1 MVLCDIGNSDVKFLQ
16 DNKFSSLSFEEFAAF
31 QSEERVFYISVN
43 HSLKKLVSNKSNFI
57 DIEPYFKF
65 DTIYQGLGV
74 DRIAACYTIAD
85 GVVVDA
91 GSAITVD
98 IMSSSMHL
106 GGFILPGIA
115 SFRKAYAEISPILK
129 CELNTQIYLDTLPQ
143 RTIDAVSYGTFKSIY
158 LLIKDAAYNKNL
170 YFTGG
175 DGRFLERF
183 FDRAIFDKLLVF
195 RGMQKVIEQNSSI
208 LLKKS
213 KRG

>member
-31 QSEERVFYISVN
+31 QSEEKVFYISVN
-43 HSLKKLVSNKSNFI
+43 HSLKKLVSSKSHFI

-208 LLKKS
+208 LLKKI
-213 KRG
+213 

>member
-1 MVLCDIGNSDVKFLQ
+1 MVLCDIGNSNVKFLQ

-195 RGMQKVIEQNSSI
+195 RGMQKIIEQNSSI
-208 LLKKS
+208 LLKKI
-213 KRG
+213 